1 MVRTTDL
8 TIMNQTY
15 TRITRFSG
23 AASEI
28 ANRREFRLLERVFW
42 AGILVLM
49 VADIVTT
56 MIALPHPALV
66 ETNAL
71 AAWFIAAFGAL
82 PGLTLKMV
90 ALLAVGVPLSR
101 RLPHWARLGMLTG
114 VLGAHLV
121 VVASNVKLLLEF
133 GLL

>member
-1 MVRTTDL
+1 MIRTPLVTQKIRQL
-8 TIMNQTY
+8 A
-15 TRITRFSG
+15 RLSG

-28 ANRREFRLLERVFW
+28 ANRRELRLLERVLW

-56 MIALPHPALV
+56 TIALPHPALV

-71 AAWFIAAFGAL
+71 AAWFIVAFGAL

-90 ALLAVGVPLSR
+90 AFLAVGVPLSR
-101 RLPHWARLGMLTG
+101 RLPHWARLGILTG
-114 VLGAHLV
+114 VLAAHLV
-121 VVASNVKLLLEF
+121 AVASNVELLLEF